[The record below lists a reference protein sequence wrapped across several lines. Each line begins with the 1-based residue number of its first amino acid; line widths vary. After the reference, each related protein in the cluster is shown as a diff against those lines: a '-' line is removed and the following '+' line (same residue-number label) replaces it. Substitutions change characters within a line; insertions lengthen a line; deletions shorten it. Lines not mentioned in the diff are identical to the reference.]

1 MYRTEIKKILKMQI
15 KIVNTAIEI
24 LHRTKEGI
32 SIEQAIQAIHETLDP
47 LDSLQIQE
55 ILKSYFRT
63 LAIYINPS

>member
-1 MYRTEIKKILKMQI
+1 MQI